1 MKVEKTHNQPAFQPI
16 TLTITIES
24 KEEYDAI
31 YEMSHYNVS
40 IPDLVDGNNCH
51 RNEVANFISVLHA
64 ALSKK

>member
-1 MKVEKTHNQPAFQPI
+1 MKIEKYPHQPAFQPI

-40 IPDLVDGNNCH
+40 IPDVVDENNCH
-51 RNEVANFISVLHA
+51 RNEVANFISALHK
-64 ALSKK
+64 ALLKK

>member
-1 MKVEKTHNQPAFQPI
+1 MKIEKDTHQPAFQPV

-40 IPDLVDGNNCH
+40 IPELVDGNNCY
-51 RNEVANFISVLHA
+51 RNEVAKFIS
-64 ALSKK
+64 ALYIALLKK

>member
-1 MKVEKTHNQPAFQPI
+1 MKIEKDTHQPVFQPF

-40 IPDLVDGNNCH
+40 IPDLVDGNSCY
-51 RNEVANFISVLHA
+51 RDEVAKFISALHV